1 MPKTTQRTPGTNP
14 KKTAPSKGM
23 GAAQKIRQ
31 GKAELSDDEL
41 KKVSGGQSTKK
52 SFIVD

>member
-1 MPKTTQRTPGTNP
+1 MPKTTKIDP
-14 KKTAPSKGM
+14 KKHAPKP

-41 KKVSGGQSTKK
+41 KKVSGGQTTKK
-52 SFIVD
+52 AFIID

>member
-1 MPKTTQRTPGTNP
+1 MPKTTKIDP
-14 KKTAPSKGM
+14 KKHAPMNPPKAP

-41 KKVSGGQSTKK
+41 KKVSGGQTTKK
-52 SFIVD
+52 SFIID

>member
-1 MPKTTQRTPGTNP
+1 MSKSAKTNP
-14 KKTAPSKGM
+14 KKIAPKK

-41 KKVSGGQSTKK
+41 KKVSGGQSGKK
-52 SFIVD
+52 SFNF